1 MEFMQMANK
10 LLRCGLGW
18 VLAGFATLALA
29 EDVSIVGLFSGKAVL
44 VIDGGAPRT
53 LAVGQAIG
61 RVKLVEVGKD
71 AATVEINGRRA
82 KIGIGEP
89 VSVGPTS
96 GALRQITLVADVR
109 GHFLTNGAV
118 NGSGVKFMVDT
129 GASAVSMDTATAIQ
143 AGIDVSKGQ
152 TISVSTA
159 NGSAQK
165 ILVKLDRVT
174 VGDVTLYNVD
184 GIVGGPPMP
193 FALLGMSFLNRMEMR
208 RDGSTM
214 VLTQRY

>member
-1 MEFMQMANK
+1 MANK

-29 EDVSIVGLFSGKAVL
+29 EDVAIVGLFGDKAVL

-61 RVKLVEVGKD
+61 RVKLIEVGKD
-71 AATVEINGRRA
+71 VATIEINGRRA
-82 KIGIGEP
+82 KVGIGEP
-89 VSVGPTS
+89 VSVGPTT

-109 GHFLTNGAV
+109 GHFLTHGAI
-118 NGSGVKFMVDT
+118 NGSGVSFMVDT
-129 GASAVSMDTATAIQ
+129 GATAVSMDSATAIR
-143 AGIDVSKGQ
+143 AGIDLSKGEPV
-152 TISVSTA
+152 IVNTA
-159 NGSAQK
+159 NGSVQK
-165 ILVKLDRVT
+165 TLVKIDRVK
-174 VGDVTLYNVD
+174 VGDVTLYNIE
-184 GIVGGPPMP
+184 GIAGGPPMP
-193 FALLGMSFLNRMEMR
+193 FVLLGMSFLNRMEMR